1 MKLPK
6 SAYAPL
12 DFAGWRALDPDD
24 RARRPSSAGPG
35 DTAWI
40 VAPSQFPVREGV
52 AGGLLSNLAFALKD
66 NIDVAGVPT
75 TAGCPDYAYVPR
87 QDAPVVRL
95 LLEAGA
101 GVVGKTNLDQF
112 ATGLVGTRSPY
123 GVVPNVHNP
132 DYVSGGSSSGSASVV
147 ARGIVPIALG
157 TDTAG
162 SGRVPAGL
170 NGIVGLKPTRG
181 WVSARGVVPAC
192 RSLDCVSILTA
203 RVRDAALVASVIGAY
218 DPEDPYARPRPTA
231 GGFRLPS
238 RRLAI
243 PSTLPWFDDELQARA
258 WEESLVRWRALGWTL
273 VPIDPEPLFTMAAL
287 LYEGPWVAE
296 RIAGIGG
303 FYPAQAD
310 KIHPVIRKILDGAAR
325 FDAVSFFRA
334 EDRRRELA
342 RTIATLWQGCDA
354 LLVPTVP
361 TVYTIKEVLAD
372 PLRTNARL
380 GTWTNFV
387 NLADLCALA
396 VPAGTRAD
404 GIPFGV
410 TLIGQAWED
419 EHLAALGEEWEAW
432 SDEVNVAVVGAH
444 LSGLPLNHLL
454 TRRGARLVGPA
465 RTAASYRLYAL
476 EDQSPL
482 KPGLV
487 RVTKGGGAVE
497 VEIWALPRSSYGAF
511 VAEVSP
517 PLGIGTLELDDG
529 RRVQGFLCEA
539 AAAEGRRDITESGG
553 WKAWLA
559 SRGAT
564 AT

>member
-1 MKLPK
+1 MKMPN
-6 SAYAPL
+6 SAFAPL
-12 DFAGWRALDPDD
+12 DFAAWRALDPNE
-24 RARRPSSAGPG
+24 RARRPGTAGPG
-35 DTAWI
+35 DPAWI
-40 VAPSQFPVREGV
+40 VPPGHSPIREGKD
-52 AGGLLSNLAFALKD
+52 GGILQDLAFAVKD

-75 TAGCPDYAYVPR
+75 TAGCPEFAYVPDR
-87 QDAPVVRL
+87 DAPVVARL
-95 LLEAGA
+95 VAEGA
-101 GVVGKTNLDQF
+101 GLAGKTNLDQF

-132 DYVSGGSSSGSASVV
+132 AYIAGGSSSGSASLV
-147 ARGIVPIALG
+147 ARGLVPIALG

-192 RSLDCVSILTA
+192 RSLDCMSILTA
-203 RVRDAALVASVIGAY
+203 RVHDAALVASVLGWF
-218 DPEDPYARPRPTA
+218 DPEDPYARPRPQTDS
-231 GGFRLPS
+231 FRLTS

-243 PSTLPWFDDELQARA
+243 PSALPWFDDTLQAGA
-258 WEESLVRWRALGWTL
+258 WDEALVRWRALGYAL
-273 VPIDPEPLFTMAAL
+273 VPVDPEPLFAMAAL

-296 RIAGIGG
+296 RIAGLGG
-303 FYPAQAD
+303 FYPARAD
-310 KIHPVIRKILDGAAR
+310 KIHPVTRTILDGAAR

-342 RTIATLWQGCDA
+342 QIIAGLWEGCDA

-361 TVYTIKEVLAD
+361 TVYTIQEVLAD

-404 GIPFGV
+404 GLPFGV
-410 TLIGQAWED
+410 TLIGHAWED
-419 EHLAALGEEWEAW
+419 DRLAALGEEWEGW
-432 SDEVNVAVVGAH
+432 SNEVMVAVVGAH
-444 LSGLPLNHLL
+444 LSGLPLNPLL
-454 TRRGARLVGPA
+454 SRRGARLVGPA
-465 RTAASYRLYAL
+465 RTAARYRLYAL
-476 EDQSPL
+476 EDQSPP
-482 KPGLV
+482 KPGLT
-487 RVTKGGGAVE
+487 RVAQGGGAIA
-497 VEIWALPRSSYGAF
+497 VEIWALPLAAYGAF
-511 VAEVSP
+511 VAEVAP

-529 RRVQGFLCEA
+529 RQVQGFLCEA
-539 AAAEGRRDITESGG
+539 WATDGRRDITEWGG

-559 SRGAT
+559 SRKP
-564 AT
+564 